1 MLTLHHNFCPY
12 YSDCVNFNEKNPFD
26 GYFQQMN
33 ILSPSSFFGI
43 AFFLFLLFFPL
54 LGHVTLIS
62 LLTLTSR
69 LSSCVSSHGLSWISM
84 CKLSCLFA
92 LEETLYASLGPPS
105 LAKMNMLM
113 RRGEGEWWWLKAV
126 KYDLSVENHSCQLFP
141 LMGLLLQCFCERFG
155 KFFRTVSS
163 VKVTA
168 LFSVGLTHTPSFL
181 PFSRVPSHRVA
192 ESRQRKSIFPRLLWN
207 KSSKSKLG
215 SIN

>member
-69 LSSCVSSHGLSWISM
+69 LSSCVSSHGLSSISM

-113 RRGEGEWWWLKAV
+113 RRGWGRVVVTEGSQVW
-126 KYDLSVENHSCQLFP
+126 P
-141 LMGLLLQCFCERFG
+141 
-155 KFFRTVSS
+155 VS
-163 VKVTA
+163 
-168 LFSVGLTHTPSFL
+168 
-181 PFSRVPSHRVA
+181 
-192 ESRQRKSIFPRLLWN
+192 RKSLMSIIPINGTFTSVFLW
-207 KSSKSKLG
+207 K
-215 SIN
+215 IW